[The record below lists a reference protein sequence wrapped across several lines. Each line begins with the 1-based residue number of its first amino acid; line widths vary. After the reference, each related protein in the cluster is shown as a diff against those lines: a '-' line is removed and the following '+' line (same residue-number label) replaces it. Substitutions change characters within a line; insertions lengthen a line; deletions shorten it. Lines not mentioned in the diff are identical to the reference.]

1 MRVDLLEPLRPGD
14 DVEMRIDFEYNI
26 VNGDVLSHEVVMSTS
41 RKMNGTEET
50 ISLPSRSG
58 FHAWLP
64 IRIMKVGQIRSFL
77 ALANLLWNSEITK
90 FP

>member
-1 MRVDLLEPLRPGD
+1 
-14 DVEMRIDFEYNI
+14 
-26 VNGDVLSHEVVMSTS
+26 MSTS
-41 RKMNGTEET
+41 LKMNGTEET

-58 FHAWLP
+58 FPAWLP